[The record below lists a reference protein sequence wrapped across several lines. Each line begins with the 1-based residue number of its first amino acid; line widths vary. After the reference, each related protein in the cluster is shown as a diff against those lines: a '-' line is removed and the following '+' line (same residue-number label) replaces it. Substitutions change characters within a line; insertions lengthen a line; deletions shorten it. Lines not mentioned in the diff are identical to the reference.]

1 MAIDKQ
7 INPYPEAPGGSISV
21 DLPSDPEEINEGF
34 QIEELEGGGVDVT
47 FGDPVDSLTELEVS
61 HGDNLAEVLDE
72 SYLTGL
78 ASKLIGL
85 VAKDEMSRKDW
96 SDVYTKGLDELGLK
110 NEPRTSPWKGACGI
124 THPLLAEAVVR
135 FQSQQIGEMFPAA
148 GPTRTKIVGKETPER
163 IKQATRIQDYMNYM
177 ITDQMAEYRE
187 EVDKLL
193 FTLPLAGSAFK
204 KTYWDDTLGRPVS
217 DYIPAEDF
225 IVASGTKSLIT
236 ASRYTHRTQENPNDI
251 RKLQKSG
258 FYRHCDLVSAE
269 PEVSDVGKK
278 KDELAGITP
287 DYSDDEMITIYEVHA
302 ELDLEGFEDHEEGV
316 VTQIALPY
324 VVTIDISRRHVLSI
338 RRNWLEN
345 DPNRA
350 KRMHFTHFQYIPGM
364 GFYGLGLIH
373 LIGGTAH
380 AATSITRQLV
390 DAGTLANLPGGYKS
404 RGMRISGDNTPVAA
418 GEWRDV
424 DVPAG
429 KISDNLFPLPYGE
442 PSQVLAGLLGV
453 IVEEGRRFAS
463 LTDISISSM
472 NSEAPVGTTLALLER
487 NLKVMTA
494 ISARIHNST
503 RNELK
508 ILAAII
514 ADHYTDYPYDLEDQQ
529 ASLAAD
535 FDGRVDILPVSD
547 PNSSTMA
554 QRIMTYQAALTLAQ
568 QAPGV
573 YEVKPLHRRMLRALE
588 IQDVEEIIPD
598 EEDMVSTDPVT
609 ENMNILNGEPVK
621 AFQMQD
627 HDAHLTVHMM
637 AMQDPKLISMM
648 EGNPMAPQMQAAGMA
663 HVTEHLA
670 FQYRA
675 DLEAQLGVPL
685 PPHGE
690 PLPPEIEAQLSM
702 LLAQASTKLYQSNT
716 AEQAAQ
722 EAQQNMEDP
731 VIQDQLAN
739 TQIRAMDAE
748 TRKQAQSDRTQIEL
762 AKLMQGDELKRDQME
777 QDLQIAGERIRAEMI
792 GTMLIAASKTEQ
804 IESDEN
810 QKLLE
815 FIMNQIN
822 LESDGVRE
830 HLRSQIDSK
839 DDEMGALVGLLN
851 KMGSNKGGS
860 GDIFGGG
867 M

>member
-1 MAIDKQ
+1 
-7 INPYPEAPGGSISV
+7 
-21 DLPSDPEEINEGF
+21 
-34 QIEELEGGGVDVT
+34 
-47 FGDPVDSLTELEVS
+47 
-61 HGDNLAEVLDE
+61 
-72 SYLTGL
+72 
-78 ASKLIGL
+78 
-85 VAKDEMSRKDW
+85 
-96 SDVYTKGLDELGLK
+96 
-110 NEPRTSPWKGACGI
+110 
-124 THPLLAEAVVR
+124 
-135 FQSQQIGEMFPAA
+135 
-148 GPTRTKIVGKETPER
+148 
-163 IKQATRIQDYMNYM
+163 
-177 ITDQMAEYRE
+177 
-187 EVDKLL
+187 
-193 FTLPLAGSAFK
+193 
-204 KTYWDDTLGRPVS
+204 
-217 DYIPAEDF
+217 
-225 IVASGTKSLIT
+225 
-236 ASRYTHRTQENPNDI
+236 
-251 RKLQKSG
+251 
-258 FYRHCDLVSAE
+258 
-269 PEVSDVGKK
+269 
-278 KDELAGITP
+278 
-287 DYSDDEMITIYEVHA
+287 
-302 ELDLEGFEDHEEGV
+302 
-316 VTQIALPY
+316 
-324 VVTIDISRRHVLSI
+324 
-338 RRNWLEN
+338 
-345 DPNRA
+345 
-350 KRMHFTHFQYIPGM
+350 
-364 GFYGLGLIH
+364 
-373 LIGGTAH
+373 
-380 AATSITRQLV
+380 
-390 DAGTLANLPGGYKS
+390 
-404 RGMRISGDNTPVAA
+404 
-418 GEWRDV
+418 
-424 DVPAG
+424 
-429 KISDNLFPLPYGE
+429 
-442 PSQVLAGLLGV
+442 
-453 IVEEGRRFAS
+453 
-463 LTDISISSM
+463 
-472 NSEAPVGTTLALLER
+472 
-487 NLKVMTA
+487 
-494 ISARIHNST
+494 
-503 RNELK
+503 
-508 ILAAII
+508 
-514 ADHYTDYPYDLEDQQ
+514 
-529 ASLAAD
+529 
-535 FDGRVDILPVSD
+535 
-547 PNSSTMA
+547 
-554 QRIMTYQAALTLAQ
+554 MTYQAALTLAQ

-670 FQYRA
+670 FKYRA

-702 LLAQASTKLYQSNT
+702 LLAQASTKLYQSNA